1 MATAT
6 EIVTKALKRI
16 NVISGNETPDASDMA
31 DGKDALNALIAAW
44 EGVSLSGD
52 TLPLD
57 KRFEQG
63 IIAMLAV
70 RLAEDFGKTVG
81 PILARDAKEG
91 WETLQAAFFAVP
103 QSSFDRALKWTGNYT
118 DYGFFLGNEIDA
130 ASLWTASTEY
140 ALRDTVSNQGNIY
153 ECTTAG
159 TSAGSGGPTGTG
171 DTIADGTAVW
181 VWRRVDGARRVGLI
195 MSN

>member
-6 EIVTKALKRI
+6 EIATKALKRLR
-16 NVISGNETPDASDMA
+16 VIGSGETPAAADVSDAT
-31 DGKDALNALIAAW
+31 DALNAMIASW
-44 EGVSLSGD
+44 EGLSLSGD

-57 KRFEQG
+57 KRFEQA

-70 RLAEDFGKTVG
+70 RLSEDYGKQVG
-81 PILARDAKEG
+81 PVLARDAKDG
-91 WETLQAAFFAVP
+91 WDTIQAAFFAVP

-140 ALRDTVSNQGNIY
+140 ALRDTVSNAGNIY
-153 ECTTAG
+153 ECTVAG
-159 TSAGSGGPTGTG
+159 QSASSGGPTGTG
-171 DTIADGTAVW
+171 DAITDGTATW

>member
-6 EIVTKALKRI
+6 EIATKALKRI
-16 NVISGNETPDASDMA
+16 RVIASGETPAAADLSDA
-31 DGKDALNALIAAW
+31 KDALDDMIAAW

-57 KRFEQG
+57 KRFTQG

-70 RLAEDFGKTVG
+70 RLCPDYGKQPDAV
-81 PILARDAKEG
+81 LAQQARDG
-91 WETLQAAFFAVP
+91 WLMLQAAFFAVP

-130 ASLWTASTEY
+130 ASLWTASTDY

-159 TSAGSGGPTGTG
+159 QSASSGGPTGTG
-171 DTIADGTAVW
+171 DSITDGTAVW